1 MALTLL
7 FDADDT
13 LWENNV
19 LFERVRDDFFAWLA
33 HPDEAHARAVRA
45 EIELANVA
53 AHGYGSAVFLR
64 TLHDC
69 VAQLRGRPV
78 TDAERAGIEELAAA
92 FTRHEL
98 ELVPGVDDVLTE
110 LGTRHELRLMTKG
123 DPVEQQAKIDASGL
137 AGHFRSVHVV
147 ARKDV
152 ATYRG
157 LAAELALD
165 PSATWMIGNSP
176 RSDVLPAR
184 AAGLNA
190 VFVPHPHTWDH
201 EEADVDDP
209 DVLTVGSLRELP
221 RHF

>member
-1 MALTLL
+1 VALTLI

-33 HPDEAHARAVRA
+33 HPDEAHARAVRE
-45 EIELANVA
+45 EIETANVA
-53 AHGYGSAVFLR
+53 VHGYGSAVFLR

-78 TDAERAGIEELAAA
+78 TAVERAGLDELAAA
-92 FTRHEL
+92 FTRHEM

-110 LGTRHELRLMTKG
+110 LGARHELRLMTKG

-137 AGHFRSVHVV
+137 AGHFRTVHVV

-152 ATYRG
+152 HTYRA

-165 PSATWMIGNSP
+165 PSMTWMIGNSP
-176 RSDVLPAR
+176 RSDILPAR
-184 AAGLNA
+184 AAGMNA
-190 VFVPHPHTWDH
+190 VFVPHPHTWEH
-201 EEADVDDP
+201 EHAEVDDP
-209 DVLTVGSLRELP
+209 HVLTVGSLRDLP
-221 RHF
+221 EHF